1 MEISDPNWKPVAFK
15 EWQLI
20 SDALISG
27 EQSLILRKGGI
38 SEGKSGFQWIHDRF
52 FLYPSLFHEQ
62 VKQVKPAL
70 NGGGERQLSEPLAPE
85 GSVAFSVYIET
96 LKTGRLTDWDEVL
109 KLDPYHIWDETIIRE
124 RFEWGDEHGISFAI
138 VKAFQLQEP
147 WILEDRKTFGG
158 CRSWFG
164 LPADEAG
171 GWKKHLESAVEREAA
186 CGYPEWLLTGS

>member
-1 MEISDPNWKPVAFK
+1 MEIADPNWKPVAFK

-20 SDALISG
+20 ADALISG
-27 EQSLILRKGGI
+27 EQSVILRKGGI
-38 SEGKSGFQWIHDRF
+38 SEGKEGFQWIHDQF

-62 VKQVKPAL
+62 VKQVKPSPD
-70 NGGGERQLSEPLAPE
+70 GGGERELADALAPK
-85 GSVAFSVYIET
+85 GSVAFSVYVET
-96 LKTGRLTDWDEVL
+96 LKTGRLTDWDDVK

-138 VKAFQLQEP
+138 VKAFLLEDP

-171 GWKKHLESAVEREAA
+171 GWKKHLESAVEIGSA
-186 CGYPEWLLTGS
+186 CGYPESLI